1 MPHLLDRIGYNDF
14 NVLANNDLFTQRL
27 AVKSHD
33 DGHLELTSISN
44 NEVTAWQ
51 LFLRAVGRGKL
62 AKQDP
67 YLTSVTSY
75 LNQFNWSQANPSDPA
90 YVKACQ
96 LANKA
101 LYSKG
106 DTALFNNVASTTVD
120 KKMEFSDYY
129 SHTVTRTF
137 RLNPYVQVRHIQALV
152 KQQYPWSSR
161 AINTMQIKDEHGRE
175 MDSNEFVTPEILEK
189 MHIRINHHYFGPR
202 VILVRPSQEQATT
215 STQTGYATTK
225 RR

>member
-14 NVLANNDLFTQRL
+14 NVLANNDFFTHRL

-33 DGHLELTSISN
+33 DGHLELASICN
-44 NEVTAWQ
+44 DEVTTWQ

-62 AKQDP
+62 AKIDP

-75 LNQFNWSQANPSDPA
+75 LNQFNWSLANPSDPT
-90 YVKACQ
+90 YIKACQ

-106 DTALFNNVASTTVD
+106 DTALFNKVASTIVD
-120 KKMEFSDYY
+120 KQMEFSHYY
-129 SHTVTRTF
+129 SHTVTQIF

-152 KQQYPWSSR
+152 KQQYPWSYR
-161 AINTMQIKDEHGRE
+161 AINTIQIKDEHGRE
-175 MDSNEFVTPEILEK
+175 MDSNKFVTPEILEK
-189 MHIRINHHYFGPR
+189 MHIRINHHSFGPHF
-202 VILVRPSQEQATT
+202 VLVRPSQQ
-215 STQTGYATTK
+215 Q